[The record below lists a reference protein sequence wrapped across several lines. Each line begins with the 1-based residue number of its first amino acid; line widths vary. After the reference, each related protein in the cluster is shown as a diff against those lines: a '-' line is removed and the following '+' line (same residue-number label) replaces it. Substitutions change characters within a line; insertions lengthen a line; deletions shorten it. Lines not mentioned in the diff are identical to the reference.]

1 MNLPNIYSFLKLFIF
16 IKFLCF
22 TIPYYTFCPKKYYVF
37 WQNYPIKTNSGN
49 LPPFKFKTLKSNVR
63 HLDVESNRMC
73 VEYFR
78 RVRFCS
84 TLKYRIFLD
93 LLFAS
98 IFDVIY
104 NIFKNFSTL
113 NLYSKKNLK
122 KFFIRGNFFKFK
134 KIWKVWCIGK
144 SVEYSTERFDVLG
157 NPSKLVRN
165 LRKGILKKDVKK
177 TIKNFFEL

>member
-1 MNLPNIYSFLKLFIF
+1 MPNIYSFLKLFISGN
-16 IKFLCF
+16 FLCF
-22 TIPYYTFCPKKYYVF
+22 TIPYYNFCRKLYHIF
-37 WQNYPIKTNSGN
+37 WQNNLIKTKSGN

-84 TLKYRIFLD
+84 TLKYRTFVD

-157 NPSKLVRN
+157 NPSKLGS
-165 LRKGILKKDVKK
+165 L
-177 TIKNFFEL
+177 